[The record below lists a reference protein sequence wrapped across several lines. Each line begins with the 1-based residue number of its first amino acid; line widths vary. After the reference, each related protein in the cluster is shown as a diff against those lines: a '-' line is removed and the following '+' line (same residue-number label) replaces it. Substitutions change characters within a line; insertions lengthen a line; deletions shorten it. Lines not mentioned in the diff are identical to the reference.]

1 MIHALG
7 GSRKERF
14 MDNAESILTSVKKLL
29 GIAEEYTQFDTD
41 IIIHINTIF
50 MALQQMGIGPKDGFS
65 ITDEND
71 IWTDFMEN
79 SILLNS
85 VKTYMYLRV
94 KLLFD
99 PPLTSSTVDSFNKL
113 ISELEFRMN
122 SKVEYPNN

>member
-1 MIHALG
+1 
-7 GSRKERF
+7 

-71 IWTDFMEN
+71 IWTDFMED

-122 SKVEYPNN
+122 SKAEYPNN

>member
-7 GSRKERF
+7 GSRKERL

-71 IWTDFMEN
+71 IWTDFMED

-122 SKVEYPNN
+122 SKAEYPNN

>member
-1 MIHALG
+1 
-7 GSRKERF
+7 
-14 MDNAESILTSVKKLL
+14 MDNAESILTSIKKLL

-41 IIIHINTIF
+41 IIFHINTVF

-71 IWTDFMEN
+71 LWTDFMED

-122 SKVEYPNN
+122 SKAEYPNN

>member
-1 MIHALG
+1 
-7 GSRKERF
+7 
-14 MDNAESILTSVKKLL
+14 MDNAGSILTSVKKLL

-50 MALQQMGIGPKDGFS
+50 MALQQMGIGPNDGFS

-71 IWTDFMEN
+71 LWTDFMED

-122 SKVEYPNN
+122 SKAEYPNN

>member
-7 GSRKERF
+7 GSRKERL

-50 MALQQMGIGPKDGFS
+50 MTLQQMGIGPKDGFS

-71 IWTDFMEN
+71 IWTDFMED

>member
-1 MIHALG
+1 
-7 GSRKERF
+7 
-14 MDNAESILTSVKKLL
+14 MDNAGSILTSVKKLL

-41 IIIHINTIF
+41 IIIYINTIF
-50 MALQQMGIGPKDGFS
+50 MALQQMGIGPNDGFS

-71 IWTDFMEN
+71 LWTDFMED

-99 PPLTSSTVDSFNKL
+99 PPLTSSIVDSFNKL

-122 SKVEYPNN
+122 SKAEYPNN

>member
-1 MIHALG
+1 
-7 GSRKERF
+7 

-71 IWTDFMEN
+71 IWTDFMED
-79 SILLNS
+79 SMLLNS

>member
-1 MIHALG
+1 
-7 GSRKERF
+7 

-50 MALQQMGIGPKDGFS
+50 MALQQMGIGPNDGFS

-71 IWTDFMEN
+71 LWTDFMED

-122 SKVEYPNN
+122 SKAEYSNN

>member
-1 MIHALG
+1 
-7 GSRKERF
+7 

-50 MALQQMGIGPKDGFS
+50 MALQQMGIGPNDGFF

-71 IWTDFMEN
+71 LWTDFMED

-122 SKVEYPNN
+122 SKAEYPNN

>member
-1 MIHALG
+1 
-7 GSRKERF
+7 

-50 MALQQMGIGPKDGFS
+50 MALQQIGIGPKDGFS

-71 IWTDFMEN
+71 IWTDFMED

-122 SKVEYPNN
+122 SKAEYPNN

>member
-1 MIHALG
+1 
-7 GSRKERF
+7 
-14 MDNAESILTSVKKLL
+14 MDNAGSILTSVKKLL

-50 MALQQMGIGPKDGFS
+50 MALQQMGIGPNDGFS
-65 ITDEND
+65 ITGEND
-71 IWTDFMEN
+71 LWTDFMED

-122 SKVEYPNN
+122 SKAEYPNN

>member
-1 MIHALG
+1 
-7 GSRKERF
+7 
-14 MDNAESILTSVKKLL
+14 MDNAGSILTSVKKLL

-50 MALQQMGIGPKDGFS
+50 MALQQMGIGPNYGFS

-71 IWTDFMEN
+71 LWTDFMED

-122 SKVEYPNN
+122 SKAEYPNN

>member
-1 MIHALG
+1 
-7 GSRKERF
+7 

-71 IWTDFMEN
+71 LWTDFMED

-122 SKVEYPNN
+122 SKAEYPNN